1 MKVIVCGAG
10 QVGASI
16 AQQLASENNDV
27 TVVDVDG
34 EVLRRIGETMN
45 VQTVS
50 GPASQPDI
58 LELAGINDADMII
71 AVTQA
76 DEVNMV
82 ACQVAHSLFNVPTRI
97 ARVRAQSYL
106 QPEWADLFSRDH
118 MPIDVII
125 SPEIEVARAVSRR
138 LHVPGASDMIS
149 FADDRVRVVAVVIDP
164 ECPLIDT
171 PLRQLT
177 ALFPEM
183 SIRILGILRGDEI
196 IVPSSDD
203 QMLDGDEVYF
213 AVDTAHL
220 ARAMAAFGHEEKEAR
235 RIVIIGGGNIG
246 LFLATQL
253 AQDHPNVALKIIE
266 INQERAEFIA
276 DQLDGVVV
284 LCGDALDANILN
296 EASVRT
302 AEAVIAVTND
312 DQINILSS
320 LLAKRDGS
328 QRAMTLVNNASYGPL
343 MRSLG
348 VDAVINP
355 RAITVSRILQHIR
368 RGRVRAVH
376 SLRDGKAE
384 IIEAEALEASPMVGT
399 PLRDLKLP
407 HGLIAGAIVRG
418 DDVIIP
424 RGETV
429 VKAHDKVVLFAT
441 KTMVKKVEKLFA
453 VRLEFF

>member
-34 EVLRRIGETMN
+34 EVLRRIGESMN

-220 ARAMAAFGHEEKEAR
+220 ARAMAAFGHEEIEAR

>member
-10 QVGASI
+10 LVGASI

-27 TVVDVDG
+27 TVVDVDS
-34 EVLRRIGETMN
+34 EVLQRIGESMD
-45 VQTVS
+45 VQTIS
-50 GPASQPDI
+50 GHASQPDV
-58 LELAGINDADMII
+58 LESAGAPDADMII

-76 DEVNMV
+76 DEINMV
-82 ACQVAHSLFNVPTRI
+82 ACQVAHSLFKVPTRI

-118 MPIDVII
+118 LPIDVII

-149 FADDRVRVVAVVIDP
+149 FADDRVRVIAVVIDQDT
-164 ECPLIDT
+164 PLIDT

-177 ALFPEM
+177 ELFPEM

-196 IVPSSDD
+196 IVASSDD

-213 AVDTAHL
+213 AVDTRHL
-220 ARAMAAFGHEEKEAR
+220 TRAMASFGHEEQEAR

-246 LFLATQL
+246 LFLAKQL
-253 AQDHPNVALKIIE
+253 GIDHPNVTLKIIE
-266 INQERAEFIA
+266 VNKERAEFIS

-284 LCGDALDANILN
+284 LCGDALDAEILN

-328 QRAMTLVNNASYGPL
+328 KRAMTLVNNASYGAL

-348 VDAVINP
+348 VDAVVNP

-368 RGRVRAVH
+368 RGRIRAVH
-376 SLRDGKAE
+376 SLREGKAE
-384 IIEAEALEASPMVGT
+384 IIEAEALEASPLVGNA
-399 PLRDLKLP
+399 LRDLKLP
-407 HGLIAGAIVRG
+407 HGVIAGAIVRG
-418 DDVIIP
+418 DEVIIP

-429 VKAHDKVVLFAT
+429 IKAQDKVILFAT
-441 KTMVKKVEKLFA
+441 KSVVKKVEKLFA

>member
-10 QVGASI
+10 LVGASI

-27 TVVDVDG
+27 TVVDVDS
-34 EVLRRIGETMN
+34 EVLRRVGESMD
-45 VQTVS
+45 VQTI
-50 GPASQPDI
+50 GGHASQPDV
-58 LELAGINDADMII
+58 LESAGATDADMII
-71 AVTQA
+71 AVTQG
-76 DEVNMV
+76 DEINMV
-82 ACQVAHSLFNVPTRI
+82 ACQVAHSLFKVPTRI

-149 FADDRVRVVAVVIDP
+149 FGDDRVRVVAVLID
-164 ECPLIDT
+164 EDTPLIDT

-177 ALFPEM
+177 ELFPEM

-213 AVDTAHL
+213 AVDSSHL
-220 ARAMAAFGHEEKEAR
+220 TRAMAAFGHEEPEAR

-246 LFLATQL
+246 LFLAKQL
-253 AQDHPNVALKIIE
+253 GTDHPNVALKIIE
-266 INQERAEFIA
+266 VNKERAEFVA
-276 DQLDGVVV
+276 EQLDGVVV
-284 LCGDALDANILN
+284 LCGDALDAEILN
-296 EASVRT
+296 EANVRT

-328 QRAMTLVNNASYGPL
+328 KRAMTLVNNASYGAL

-348 VDAVINP
+348 VDAVVNP

-368 RGRVRAVH
+368 RGRIRAVH
-376 SLRDGKAE
+376 SLREGKAE
-384 IIEAEALEASPMVGT
+384 IIEAEALEASPLVGT
-399 PLRDLKLP
+399 AIRDLKLP
-407 HGLIAGAIVRG
+407 HGVIAGAIVRE
-418 DDVIIP
+418 DEVIIP
-424 RGETV
+424 RGATV
-429 VKAHDKVVLFAT
+429 VKAHDKVILFAT
-441 KTMVKKVEKLFA
+441 KSVLKKVEKLFA

>member
-34 EVLRRIGETMN
+34 EVLRRIGESMN

>member
-34 EVLRRIGETMN
+34 EVLRRIGESMN

-418 DDVIIP
+418 NDVIIP